1 MGNPTESNDKYA
13 CIIHSVLIQANEAG
27 LDSIIYKLMLFYLDL
42 GRLLALWTF
51 ASHNQSK

>member
-51 ASHNQSK
+51 ASHN